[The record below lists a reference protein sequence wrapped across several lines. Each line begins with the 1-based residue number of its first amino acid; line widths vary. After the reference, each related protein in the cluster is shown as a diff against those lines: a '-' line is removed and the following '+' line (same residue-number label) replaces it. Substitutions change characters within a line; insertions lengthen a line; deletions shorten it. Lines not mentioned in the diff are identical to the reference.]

1 MAKKAP
7 TQKRRHE
14 KAALELAALEERN
27 VPRNGRTVP
36 VDRLEEQLA
45 RIDTDL
51 ETATSVKRV
60 LLIQRRMDLED
71 RLASGGKDGYDNFEE
86 AQLAFIKVAAAWAER
101 KGLSYATLR
110 QVGVPAGVL
119 QAAGI
124 RRGAMSGA
132 GKRS

>member
-1 MAKKAP
+1 M
-7 TQKRRHE
+7 KRLRWSWPHCGE
-14 KAALELAALEERN
+14 AN
-27 VPRNGRTVP
+27 MPRR
-36 VDRLEEQLA
+36 VDTSTLA